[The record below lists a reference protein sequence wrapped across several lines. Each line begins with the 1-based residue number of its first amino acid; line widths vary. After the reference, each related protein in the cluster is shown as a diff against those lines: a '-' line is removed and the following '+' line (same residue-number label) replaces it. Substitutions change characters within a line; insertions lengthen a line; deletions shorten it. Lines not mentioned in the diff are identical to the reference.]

1 MATILIVDDSS
12 DLHQAMRFILELDG
26 HVIKTATTKEVLM
39 EELGNYVPDVI
50 MLDVQLNGDNGRDI
64 CREIKAN
71 NDTSDVP
78 VILMSA
84 NDIVLND
91 YEECGATG
99 IINKPFS
106 LPELTDKINSLLK

>member
-26 HVIKTATTKEVLM
+26 HVIKTATSKALLM
-39 EELGNYVPDVI
+39 EELKQYVPDII
-50 MLDVQLNGDNGRDI
+50 MLDVQLNGENGREI

-71 NDTSDVP
+71 NNTSNVP

-84 NDIVLND
+84 NEIVLND
-91 YEECGATG
+91 YQECGATG
-99 IINKPFS
+99 VIDKPFS
-106 LPELTDKINSLLK
+106 LPELTEKINSVLK